1 MRSTGRWY
9 AETLAI
15 LPEVPA
21 AGDNFLVA
29 RNPDERS
36 TLPYLL
42 RIPLD
47 GGLALKARETWP
59 RAARVY
65 CHPLEEDW
73 PLAAEIVDE
82 VAVRHCARRGS
93 AIDLVLD
100 RVRNNRA
107 QFVYT
112 RLRGRQAIFWQTAK
126 VVRQARPGVRV
137 PARRAGGLRRLEI
150 ELDTRERYPYR
161 FASRPVE
168 RTHTALP
175 AGDYAVRGP
184 DGRLLACVERKT
196 LPDLATSL
204 TDGTLNF
211 AMAELAALP
220 AAAVVVEDRYSS
232 IFKLEHVEPG
242 WLAELVARLAVRYPS
257 VPIVWAESRKLAEEW
272 TWRFLAVAAAEL
284 GHEDDPCIG
293 RPQMTRR

>member
-1 MRSTGRWY
+1 M
-9 AETLAI
+9 
-15 LPEVPA
+15 A
-21 AGDNFLVA
+21 AVGESFLVA
-29 RNPDERS
+29 RNPDEQS

-42 RIPLD
+42 RLPLD
-47 GGLALKARETWP
+47 GGLTLKARETWP
-59 RAARVY
+59 RSTRVY

-73 PLAAEIVDE
+73 PSAAEIVDE

-137 PARRAGGLRRLEI
+137 PARRAAGLRRLEI
-150 ELDTRERYPYR
+150 EVDTRERYPYR
-161 FASRPVE
+161 FSGRPVD
-168 RTHTALP
+168 RTRVAL
-175 AGDYAVRGP
+175 ASGDYAVRHP
-184 DGRLLACVERKT
+184 EGRLVACVERKT
-196 LPDLATSL
+196 SSDLASSL

-220 AAAVVVEDRYSS
+220 ASAVVVEDRYSS
-232 IFKLEHVEPG
+232 IFKLGHVEPG
-242 WLAELVARLAVRYPS
+242 WLAELVARLAVRYPN
-257 VPIVWAESRKLAEEW
+257 VPIVWAENRKLAEEW
-272 TWRFLAVAAAEL
+272 TWRFLAGAAAEL
-284 GHEDDPCIG
+284 GDGVDQARSAAIE
-293 RPQMTRR
+293 RT